1 MTHTPTDTSA
11 EITRYLTDHL
21 RQSIQEIV
29 TLCAQPSI
37 SASGEGVLECAQVV
51 LRLLEQHGF
60 TPQLHQGYGNP
71 IISAYLPGRSDRTL
85 LFYNHYDVQPVE
97 PLELWTNPPFEPTE
111 RDGKIFARGV
121 SDDKG
126 EFIARLAAL
135 EAVKAAHGGS
145 GRTRP
150 ALPCG
155 VFFVLEGEEEV
166 GSPHIARFVQ
176 DHLTELASHGRSS
189 TTGAVWEGGGIDP
202 DGHPGTSLGYRG
214 ILYVSLSVE
223 LMNRDAHSGGAHAL
237 PNAAWRLHRAL
248 ATLKDEHEKILIPG
262 FYEAVIPPSAADLA
276 LYDALPDREA
286 WLRQQLGIKTFVN
299 DLHGKDLMKAVFNP
313 TCNIDGLTAGYQGAG
328 MKTVIP
334 AKATAKVDF
343 RLVPDQSPDDIFAKL
358 RLHFDRQGFEDVKI
372 ERLGGMFPYKAS
384 PDDPLVALTV
394 RTGEAVYGKQA
405 RLDPLGGGSS
415 PAYAFAKPLG
425 ISVVDA
431 GIGYWDGRAHAPDE
445 NIRIEDFLNGAR
457 HLALIL
463 DGFAEI

>member
-1 MTHTPTDTSA
+1 MPNTTPFDQ
-11 EITRYLTDHL
+11 YLTSHL
-21 RQSIQEIV
+21 RDYIQEIV

-37 SASGEGVLECAQVV
+37 SASGEGVGECAQVV
-51 LRLLEQHGF
+51 FRLLEKHGF

-71 IISAYLPGRSDRTL
+71 ILTARLHGRSERTL

-97 PLELWTNPPFEPTE
+97 PLELWTNPPFQPTE
-111 RDGKIFARGV
+111 RDGKLFARGV

-135 EAVKAAHGGS
+135 EAVRAAHKGE
-145 GRTRP
+145 
-150 ALPCG
+150 LPCSML
-155 VFFVLEGEEEV
+155 FVLEGEEEV

-176 DHLTELASHGRSS
+176 DHLTELACH
-189 TTGAVWEGGGIDP
+189 GAVWEGGGIDP
-202 DGHPGTSLGYRG
+202 DGHPGMSLGYRG

-248 ATLKDEHEKILIPG
+248 ATLKDEHERIIIPG

-276 LYDALPDREA
+276 LFDLLPDREA
-286 WLRQQLGIKTFVN
+286 WLRQQLGVKTFVN
-299 DLHGKDLMKAVFNP
+299 DMHGRDLMKAVFNP

-334 AKATAKVDF
+334 ARATAKVDF
-343 RLVPDQSPDDIFAKL
+343 RLVPDQSPDDIFLKL
-358 RLHFDRQGFEDVKI
+358 RAHLDAQGFSDVQV

-384 PDDPLVALTV
+384 SADPLVALTV
-394 RTGEAVYGKQA
+394 RTGEAVYGKKA

-457 HLALIL
+457 HLALLL

>member
-1 MTHTPTDTSA
+1 MPTIPPSIDA
-11 EITRYLTDHL
+11 YLTTHL
-21 RQSIQEIV
+21 RQSILEIV

-37 SASGEGVLECAQVV
+37 SASGEGVAECAQVV
-51 LRLLEQHGF
+51 LRLLQQHGF
-60 TPQLHQGYGNP
+60 TPQLHHGYGNP
-71 IISAYLPGRSDRTL
+71 IITARLAGSSDRTL
-85 LFYNHYDVQPVE
+85 LLYNHYDVQPVE
-97 PLELWTNPPFEPTE
+97 PLELWTNPPFEPAE
-111 RDGKIFARGV
+111 RDGKLFARGV

-135 EAVKAAHGGS
+135 EAVKAAHGGE
-145 GRTRP
+145 
-150 ALPCG
+150 LPCN
-155 VFFVLEGEEEV
+155 VLFVLEGEEEV

-176 DHLTELASHGRSS
+176 DHLQELASH
-189 TTGAVWEGGGIDP
+189 GAVWEGGGIDP
-202 DGHPGTSLGYRG
+202 DGHPGMSLGYRG
-214 ILYVSLSVE
+214 ILYVGLSVE
-223 LMNRDAHSGGAHAL
+223 LMNRDAHSGGAHSL

-248 ATLKDEHEKILIPG
+248 ATLKDEHERILIPG
-262 FYEAVIPPSAADLA
+262 FYDQIVPPIAEDLA
-276 LYDALPDREA
+276 LFDLLPDREA
-286 WLRQQLGIKTFVN
+286 WLRQQLGIQSFVN
-299 DLHGKDLMKAVFNP
+299 DMHGKDLMKAVFNP

-343 RLVPDQSPDDIFAKL
+343 RLVPDQSPVELFLKL
-358 RLHFDRQGFEDVKI
+358 RAHLDAQGFSDVKV

-384 PDDPLVALTV
+384 PADPLVALTV
-394 RTGEAVYGKQA
+394 RTGEAVYGKKA

-457 HLALIL
+457 HLAMIL
-463 DGFAEI
+463 DGFADLRP

>member
-1 MTHTPTDTSA
+1 MPSTTTFD
-11 EITRYLTDHL
+11 RYLTDHL
-21 RQSIQEIV
+21 PASLQEII

-37 SASGEGVLECAQVV
+37 SATGQGVAECAQVV
-51 LRLLEQHGF
+51 FSLLQKHGF
-60 TPQLHQGYGNP
+60 EPQLHHGYGNP
-71 IISAYLPGRSDRTL
+71 ILTARMQGRTDRTL

-111 RDGKIFARGV
+111 RDGKLFARGV

-126 EFIARLAAL
+126 EFIARLAAI
-135 EAVKAAHGGS
+135 EAVRHAHGGD
-145 GRTRP
+145 
-150 ALPCG
+150 LPCS
-155 VFFVLEGEEEV
+155 VLFVLEGEEEV

-176 DHLTELASHGRSS
+176 DHLQELACH
-189 TTGAVWEGGGIDP
+189 GAVWEGGGIDP

-214 ILYVSLSVE
+214 ILYVGLTVE
-223 LMNRDAHSGGAHAL
+223 LMNRDAHSGGAHSL

-248 ATLKDEHEKILIPG
+248 ATLKDTNEKILIPG
-262 FYEAVIPPSAADLA
+262 FYEHVLPPTAADLE
-276 LYDALPDREA
+276 LYDLLPDREA
-286 WLRQQLGIKTFVN
+286 WLRQQLGIKSFVN
-299 DLHGKDLMKAVFNP
+299 DMHGKDLMKAVFNP

-343 RLVPDQSPDDIFAKL
+343 RLVPDQSPDDIFLKL
-358 RLHFDRQGFEDVKI
+358 RAHLDAQGFNDVKV

-384 PDDPLVALTV
+384 ASDPLVALTA
-394 RTGEAVYGKQA
+394 RTGEAVYGEPA

-425 ISVVDA
+425 ITVVDA

-445 NIRIEDFLNGAR
+445 NIRIADFLNGAR

-463 DGFAEI
+463 DGFAEL